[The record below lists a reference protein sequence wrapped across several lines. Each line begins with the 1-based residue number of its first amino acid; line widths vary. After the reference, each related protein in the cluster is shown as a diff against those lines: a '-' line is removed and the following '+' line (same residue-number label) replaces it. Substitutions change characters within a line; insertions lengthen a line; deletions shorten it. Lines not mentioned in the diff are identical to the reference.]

1 MGFWQLVHMSLLERT
16 KVLLRNYR
24 SLPKKTYGQNFMV
37 EPWVFDS
44 MIDHASLTK
53 GDTVLDI
60 GAGLGFLTRLMA
72 EKSKNVIAVEA
83 DQQLASILCEQ
94 LSHIPNVKIVVGD
107 VLKATVSEFNKIVST
122 PPYNIS
128 SRLLLWILYRH
139 FDCAVLVLQK
149 EFANRL
155 AASVGNEE
163 YGWLSVLTYYRAEVE
178 LLDEVPKSVFYPPP
192 KVDSVITRLV
202 PRIAPFDIQM
212 NGAGFKRFVQMLFTQ
227 RNKKIRNAVLSYLR
241 SVRGVSKEDANVIA
255 EKLPFLDKRVQ
266 ELAPE
271 DFGVLANALQ

>member
-1 MGFWQLVHMSLLERT
+1 MSLLERT

-24 SLPKKTYGQNFMV
+24 SLPKKTFGQNFMI
-37 EPWVFDS
+37 EPWVYDS

-53 GDTVLDI
+53 SDTVLDI

-72 EKSKNVIAVEA
+72 EKSKNIIAVEA
-83 DQQLASILCEQ
+83 DQQLASILREQ

-128 SRLLLWILYRH
+128 SRLLLWILNRH

-155 AASVGNEE
+155 VASVGNEE

-202 PRIAPFDIQM
+202 PRIGPFDIQM

-227 RNKKIRNAVLSYLR
+227 RNRKIRNAVLPYLR
-241 SVRGVSKEDANVIA
+241 SVRGVPKEDANVIA
-255 EKLPFLDKRVQ
+255 GKLPFLDKRVQ

-271 DFGVLANALQ
+271 AFGVLANALQ